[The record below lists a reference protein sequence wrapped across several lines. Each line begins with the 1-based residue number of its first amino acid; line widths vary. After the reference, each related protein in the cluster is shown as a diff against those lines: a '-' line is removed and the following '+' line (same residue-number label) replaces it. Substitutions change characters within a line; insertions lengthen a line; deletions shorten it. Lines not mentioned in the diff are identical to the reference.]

1 VETLSYGKVCG
12 EAEAAVCGEGLTMRR
27 LVFGVLLGLLLPLAA
42 PAQMSMPMGGT
53 MNVPMTA
60 PANAPVGVDKPWMR
74 YLLPN
79 IPAAAYMQ
87 LYNKGAAPEVL
98 TSAASPA
105 CGMVMLHESQ
115 DDSGMAMMMDVPDL
129 TIPAGGSVALAPGGY
144 HLMCMNPV
152 MKTGTLVTV
161 TLRFQ
166 GGATLPVTMPVYGPA
181 GAP

>member
-1 VETLSYGKVCG
+1 
-12 EAEAAVCGEGLTMRR
+12 MRR
-27 LVFGVLLGLLLPLAA
+27 LVIGVLLGLLPLAA
-42 PAQMSMPMGGT
+42 RAQMSMPMSGT
-53 MNVPMTA
+53 MSSPATA
-60 PANAPVGVDKPWMR
+60 AISVEKPWMR

-87 LYNKGAAPEVL
+87 LHNTGAAPVVL

-105 CGMVMLHESQ
+105 CGMVMLHQSQ
-115 DDSGMAMMMDVPDL
+115 DDSGMAMMTDVPSL
-129 TIPAGGSVALAPGGY
+129 TIPARGSVALAPGGY

-152 MKTGTLVTV
+152 MKTGNQVTV
-161 TLRFQ
+161 TLSFQ